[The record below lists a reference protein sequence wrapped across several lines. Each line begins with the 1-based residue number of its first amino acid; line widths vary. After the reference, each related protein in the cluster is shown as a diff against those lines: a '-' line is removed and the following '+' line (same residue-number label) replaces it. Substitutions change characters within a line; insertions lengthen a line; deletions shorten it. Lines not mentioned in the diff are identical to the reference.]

1 MKQEKLLPRSYVYW
15 REKMNNKNIKDII
28 VNIISKNVV
37 ETGEEIIE
45 LNMDD
50 KLIDIGLNSLSYVK
64 SIVEIENEFGFE
76 FDDEDLDFREIE
88 SIKDIYDKIIEYLD
102 K

>member
-1 MKQEKLLPRSYVYW
+1 
-15 REKMNNKNIKDII
+15 MNNKNIKDII